1 MRKTALT
8 LTVSTLVLG
17 IFGAFLRWLQTMNA
31 FDKETGFPI
40 PGAGTTVVFVIYS
53 IVAVAAFCVVSLFWL
68 GRFDRGTDADRA
80 LHCDSIFPF
89 IIGWVLYAAF
99 AAASCVLLFAAGH
112 SRYPVGQRLFG
123 AFGILAGISIP
134 FLFTKKN
141 GGGFG
146 SVGRS
151 AAVVITLFYCFW
163 LVFCYKLNSEDPI
176 LWNYALEI
184 LAVTAATAAFYF
196 IAAYFFGAGRGGRA
210 LVAVQLGIYLNVA
223 TLFDE
228 RSTALNILLGVTAA
242 MLLMLEYLLIAN
254 MSETYREDEKKQ

>member
-53 IVAVAAFCVVSLFWL
+53 VLVAAGLCVVTLAWL
-68 GRFDRGTDADRA
+68 GRFGHSADAKTA
-80 LHCDSIFPF
+80 LCCDSIVPQ
-89 IIGWVLYAAF
+89 IAGWILCTAF
-99 AAASCVLLFAAGH
+99 AAASCILLFSAGQN
-112 SRYPVGQRLFG
+112 RYPLAQRLFG
-123 AFGILAGISIP
+123 AFGILAGLSIP
-134 FLFTKKN
+134 FLFGKKE
-141 GGGFG
+141 G
-146 SVGRS
+146 SGAGPMGRG

-163 LVFCYKLNSEDPI
+163 MVFCYKLNSEDPV
-176 LWNYALEI
+176 LWNFAPEI

-196 IAAYFFGAGRGGRA
+196 ITTYFFGAGHSGRA
-210 LVAVQLGIYLNVA
+210 LIAVGLAVYLNVA

-228 RSTALNILLGVTAA
+228 RGTAENVLLGVTAA
-242 MLLMLEYLLIAN
+242 VLLLLEYLLIAN
-254 MSETYREDEKKQ
+254 MTEQPGKE